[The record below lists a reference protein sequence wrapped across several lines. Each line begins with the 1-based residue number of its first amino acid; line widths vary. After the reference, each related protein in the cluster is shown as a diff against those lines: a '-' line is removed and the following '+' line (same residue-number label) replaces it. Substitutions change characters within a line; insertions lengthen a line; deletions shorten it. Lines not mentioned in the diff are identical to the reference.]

1 MKKVCKQR
9 SEEYME
15 LNGKI
20 NRRELIRIFQRSYSW
35 ANKGQYD
42 TS

>member
-9 SEEYME
+9 SEEHME

-20 NRRELIRIFQRSYSW
+20 NRELSRIFQGSYSW